1 MHFSSYPNA
10 ADMMQSLSVELVTDL
25 LGALAKNGKATL
37 AVPGGSTP
45 GPLFDLLSRA
55 DFDWTNVTIMLTDE
69 RWVSTD
75 SPRSNTALVKNRLL
89 VNAAASA
96 NYVALYKDGFE
107 PEAGAVALSKQ
118 VEPYLPIDV
127 ILLGM
132 GADMHTASLFPGA
145 AELAWAQSPEAAA
158 VVSMVP
164 VTGDLEPRVT
174 LSANVLE
181 SANRTHVLILGDEKK
196 AALMVAETADPYEAP
211 IAQFLPNAKVHW
223 SPS

>member
-1 MHFSSYPNA
+1 MHFSSYPNS

-45 GPLFDLLSRA
+45 GPVFDLLSRA

-75 SPRSNTALVKNRLL
+75 SPRSNTALIRNRLL

-196 AALMVAETADPYEAP
+196 AALMVAETAAPAEAP

>member
-1 MHFSSYPNA
+1 MHFSKYPNS

-75 SPRSNTALVKNRLL
+75 SPRSNTALIRNRLL

>member
-75 SPRSNTALVKNRLL
+75 SPRSNTALIRNRLL

-174 LSANVLE
+174 LSVNVLE

>member
-45 GPLFDLLSRA
+45 GPLFDLLSLA

-75 SPRSNTALVKNRLL
+75 SPRSNTALIRNRLL

-118 VEPYLPIDV
+118 VENLPIDV

>member
-75 SPRSNTALVKNRLL
+75 SPRSNTALIRNRLL

-196 AALMVAETADPYEAP
+196 AALMVAETAAPAEAP

>member
-75 SPRSNTALVKNRLL
+75 SPRSNTALIRNRLL

-118 VEPYLPIDV
+118 VEPHLPIDV

>member
-1 MHFSSYPNA
+1 MQLSSYPNA
-10 ADMMQSLSVELVTDL
+10 AIMMQVLSVQLVTELSD
-25 LGALAKNGKATL
+25 ALTRNGKATL

-45 GPLFDLLSRA
+45 GPLFDLLSLV
-55 DFDWTNVTIMLTDE
+55 DFDWANVTIMLTDE
-69 RWVSTD
+69 RWVSTE
-75 SPRSNTALVKNRLL
+75 SPRSNTALIKNRLL
-89 VNAAASA
+89 VNAAAAA

-118 VEPYLPIDV
+118 VEPHLPIDV

-158 VVSMVP
+158 VVSLVP
-164 VTGDLEPRVT
+164 VSGDLEPRVT

-196 AALMVAETADPYEAP
+196 AALMVAETAAPAEAP

>member
-1 MHFSSYPNA
+1 MQLSIYPNA
-10 ADMMQSLSVELVTDL
+10 AKMMQALSVQLVAELLNTL
-25 LGALAKNGKATL
+25 TKNGKATL

-45 GPLFDLLSRA
+45 GPLFDLLSLA

-69 RWVSTD
+69 RWVSTE
-75 SPRSNTALVKNRLL
+75 SPRSNTALIKNRLL

-107 PEAGAVALSKQ
+107 PVAGAKALSKQ
-118 VEPYLPIDV
+118 VELHLPIDV
-127 ILLGM
+127 MVLGM

-145 AELAWAQSPEAAA
+145 AELAWAQSFEADS
-158 VVSMVP
+158 VVSIVP
-164 VTGDLEPRVT
+164 ATGDLEPRVT
-174 LSANVLE
+174 LSANVLGAAI
-181 SANRTHVLILGDEKK
+181 STHVLILGNLKK
-196 AALMVAETADPYEAP
+196 AALIVAENTAPSEAP

>member
-45 GPLFDLLSRA
+45 GPLFDLLSLA

-75 SPRSNTALVKNRLL
+75 SPRSNTALIRNRLL

-118 VEPYLPIDV
+118 VEPHLPIDV

>member
-1 MHFSSYPNA
+1 MHFSSYPTA

-45 GPLFDLLSRA
+45 GPLFDLLSLA

-75 SPRSNTALVKNRLL
+75 SPRSNTALIRNRLL

-118 VEPYLPIDV
+118 VEPHLPIDV

-145 AELAWAQSPEAAA
+145 AELAWAQSPGATA
-158 VVSMVP
+158 VVSMP
-164 VTGDLEPRVT
+164 
-174 LSANVLE
+174 S
-181 SANRTHVLILGDEKK
+181 LIH
-196 AALMVAETADPYEAP
+196 
-211 IAQFLPNAKVHW
+211 I
-223 SPS
+223 

>member
-75 SPRSNTALVKNRLL
+75 SPRSNTALIRNRLL

>member
-75 SPRSNTALVKNRLL
+75 SPRSNTALIRNRLL

-96 NYVALYKDGFE
+96 NYVALYKGGFE

>member
-1 MHFSSYPNA
+1 MHFSKYPNS

-25 LGALAKNGKATL
+25 MGALAKNGKATL

-45 GPLFDLLSRA
+45 GPVFDLLSRA

-75 SPRSNTALVKNRLL
+75 SPRSNTALIRNRLL

>member
-1 MHFSSYPNA
+1 MHFSKYPNS

-25 LGALAKNGKATL
+25 MGALTENGKATL

-75 SPRSNTALVKNRLL
+75 SPRSNTALIRNRLL

>member
-45 GPLFDLLSRA
+45 GPLFDLLSLA
-55 DFDWTNVTIMLTDE
+55 DFDWANVTIMLTDE

-75 SPRSNTALVKNRLL
+75 SPRSNTALIRNRLL

>member
-55 DFDWTNVTIMLTDE
+55 DFDWTNVTLMLTDE

-75 SPRSNTALVKNRLL
+75 SPRSNTALIRNRLL

>member
-75 SPRSNTALVKNRLL
+75 SPRSNTALIRNRLL

-145 AELAWAQSPEAAA
+145 AELFWAQSPEATA
-158 VVSMVP
+158 VVAMVP

>member
-1 MHFSSYPNA
+1 MHFSKYPNS

-25 LGALAKNGKATL
+25 MGALTENGKATL

-45 GPLFDLLSRA
+45 GPLFDLLSLA
-55 DFDWTNVTIMLTDE
+55 DFDWANVTIMLTDE

-75 SPRSNTALVKNRLL
+75 SPRSNTALIRNRLL